1 MSVCPFDIYCF
12 NNDIFLRR
20 ITVSKSDKPK
30 IGSKP
35 SVVSLREPLRR
46 PRMMSSEGAVAGV
59 GVSSGAMPSR
69 PQQLCWRFS
78 LINITKAT
86 QHVGAGSAVLGH
98 ITGSSLSVQS
108 FAGEKLGEARP
119 AKAAQI
125 IKAIGEERP
134 RLSGTVLKKNGAEI
148 QVKLCRK

>member
-1 MSVCPFDIYCF
+1 
-12 NNDIFLRR
+12 
-20 ITVSKSDKPK
+20 VSKSDKPK

-35 SVVSLREPLRR
+35 SVVSLREPPRR

-59 GVSSGAMPSR
+59 GVSSGAIPSK

-78 LINITKAT
+78 LVNITSAT
-86 QHVGAGSAVLGH
+86 RRIGAGSAVLGY

-125 IKAIGEERP
+125 IKALSEERP
-134 RLSGTVLKKNGAEI
+134 RLSGTVLKKNGADI
-148 QVKLCRK
+148 QVKLCRR

>member
-1 MSVCPFDIYCF
+1 
-12 NNDIFLRR
+12 
-20 ITVSKSDKPK
+20 
-30 IGSKP
+30 
-35 SVVSLREPLRR
+35 
-46 PRMMSSEGAVAGV
+46 MSSEGAVAGI
-59 GVSSGAMPSR
+59 GVSSGAMPSS

-78 LINITKAT
+78 LINITKAA